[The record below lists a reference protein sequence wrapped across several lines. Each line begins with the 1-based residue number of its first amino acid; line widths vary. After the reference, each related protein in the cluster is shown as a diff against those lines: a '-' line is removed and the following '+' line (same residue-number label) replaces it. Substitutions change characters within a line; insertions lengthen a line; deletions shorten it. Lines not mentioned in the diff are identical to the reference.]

1 MTEWIARRLPFWT
14 TIVDPRTNTLWWDTP
29 YGGNTAHGD
38 FTNSVDLNFKIL
50 PQQQRK
56 ANPQVRR
63 YRLKAST
70 SHRLAG
76 LTQHRILRNFNV
88 GGAERWEDKAGIGYY
103 GVQPFPASITELDPN
118 RPVYDKA
125 HYYADAFVSY
135 RLKLCANKVGAT
147 RQLNARTRG
156 ETGRLQ
162 PVGAFPNGTPL
173 ACRIVDPAR
182 CILQLKFDLC
192 GAAQFDGTGQSCA
205 GLHGRSSRSTGC
217 RGAA

>member
-1 MTEWIARRLPFWT
+1 MDCA
-14 TIVDPRTNTLWWDTP
+14 
-29 YGGNTAHGD
+29 AHAVLDDDCRPAHKHAVVGYALRWEHGAQR
-38 FTNSVDLNFKIL
+38 FH
-50 PQQQRK
+50 QQRRPELQDSPAAEGK

-192 GAAQFDGTGQSCA
+192 GAAQFDGTGQACA